1 MRIEDCELNI
11 EQIIKRSGTPVDY
24 DRARIADA
32 IFKAAASIGGTN
44 RDESERLAGLVEQ
57 RLESM
62 YGGEAP
68 TVEDVQDLVETVLIE
83 ENHVNTSRAYITYRS
98 QRAQRRGSRADLAA
112 STFNNIPY
120 KKIYDVLRWNLDH
133 GCESVEGLNRIIAE
147 NRFADL
153 VAACEERYLGE
164 CRAAAFNVLE
174 RIRDVRVIIVAGP
187 SSSGKTTTTIK
198 MMERL
203 EQEGYA
209 QKAINIDHYFFNLE
223 DHPKDEFGDY
233 DYETPQALDLDLINQ
248 HLGQLMAG
256 ETIRTPNYDFQTGQR
271 TLDVHELSLAAN
283 EILLIDSLHGLYP
296 AMTAAVPAENKFK
309 LYIET
314 LGQLRSAQ
322 GELMRWAD
330 HRLMRRMIRDSWHRN
345 HTPEDTITHW
355 HYVRKSE
362 LQNIIPYNASADFL
376 VNSAMPYEI
385 PILKNK
391 LFHYFPAAMKSLK
404 NNPKRQDA
412 YIRARRVFEL
422 LDPLDVWTDD
432 ALVPSTSHLREFI
445 GGSDYTY

>member
-1 MRIEDCELNI
+1 MAAI
-11 EQIIKRSGTPVDY
+11 EQIIKRNGTRVAY
-24 DRARIADA
+24 DRDRIADA
-32 IFKAAASIGGTN
+32 IFNAAASIGGTD
-44 RDESERLAGLVEQ
+44 RAESERLSVLVEK
-57 RLESM
+57 RLETM
-62 YGGEAP
+62 YGSAAP

-83 ENHVNTSRAYITYRS
+83 ESHVNTSRAYITYRS
-98 QRAQRRGSRADLAA
+98 QRAQRRETRADLAA

-133 GCESVEGLNRIIAE
+133 GCESVESLNRIMRDGGFSE
-147 NRFADL
+147 L

-164 CRAAAFNVLE
+164 CRAAAANVLAHIADT
-174 RIRDVRVIIVAGP
+174 RIIIVAGP

-198 MMERL
+198 MMEHL

-223 DHPKDEFGDY
+223 DHPVDEFGDY
-233 DYETPQALDLDLINQ
+233 DYETPQALDLELINT
-248 HLGQLMAG
+248 HLGQLLAG
-256 ETIRTPNYDFQTGQR
+256 DTIRTPHYDFQTGQR
-271 TLDVHELSLAAN
+271 TLNVHELSLAPN
-283 EILLIDSLHGLYP
+283 EILLIDSLHGLYTD
-296 AMTAAVPAENKFK
+296 MTSSVPDKNKFR

-314 LGQLRSAQ
+314 LGQLRAPS
-322 GELMRWAD
+322 GDFMRWAD

-362 LQNIIPYNASADFL
+362 LQHIIPYNASADFL

-391 LFHYFPAAMKSLK
+391 LFHYFPAAMEEFQHHS
-404 NNPKRQDA
+404 KRQDA
-412 YIRARRVFEL
+412 YIRAKRLFEIL
-422 LDPLDVWTDD
+422 KPLDTWTDD
-432 ALVPSTSHLREFI
+432 ALVPLTSHLREFI
-445 GGSDYTY
+445 GGSDYDY

>member
-1 MRIEDCELNI
+1 MK
-11 EQIIKRSGTPVDY
+11 QIIKRDGTPADY
-24 DRARIADA
+24 DRDRIATA
-32 IFKAAASIGGTN
+32 IFKAAASIGGTD
-44 RDESERLAGLVEQ
+44 RDESERVAAMVEQ
-57 RLESM
+57 RLGTM
-62 YGGEAP
+62 YGADVP
-68 TVEDVQDLVETVLIE
+68 TVEDVQDLVETVLME
-83 ENHVNTSRAYITYRS
+83 GNHINTSRAYITYRS

-133 GCESVEGLNRIIAE
+133 GCESVESINRIIA
-147 NRFADL
+147 NGTFTDL

-164 CRAAAFNVLE
+164 CRAAAANVLE
-174 RIRDVRVIIVAGP
+174 RIDDIRVIIVAGP

-209 QKAINIDHYFFNLE
+209 RKAINIDHYFFNLE

-271 TLDVHELSLAAN
+271 TLDVHELSLAPK

-296 AMTAAVPAENKFK
+296 AMTTSVPDKNKFR

-314 LGQLRSAQ
+314 LGQLRSET
-322 GELMRWAD
+322 GEFMRWAD

-362 LQNIIPYNASADFL
+362 LQHIIPYNASADFL

-391 LFHYFPAAMKSLK
+391 LFHYFPAAIKTLK
-404 NNPKRQDA
+404 DNPKRQDA
-412 YIRARRVFEL
+412 YIRACRVFEL
-422 LDPLDVWTDD
+422 LDPLDVWTDET
-432 ALVPSTSHLREFI
+432 LVPSTSHLREFI

>member
-1 MRIEDCELNI
+1 LSI
-11 EQIIKRSGTPVDY
+11 EQIIKRNGTPVDY
-24 DRARIADA
+24 DRDRVTTA
-32 IFKAAASIGGTN
+32 IFKAAASIGGTDRN
-44 RDESERLAGLVEQ
+44 ESERLAARVEI
-57 RLESM
+57 RLKNM
-62 YGGEAP
+62 YGSNAP
-68 TVEDVQDLVETVLIE
+68 TVEDVQDVVETVLIE
-83 ENHVNTSRAYITYRS
+83 ENHVNTSRAYITYRN
-98 QRAQRRGSRADLAA
+98 QRTQRRGSRADLAA

-133 GCESVEGLNRIIAE
+133 SCESVESLNRIISTGGFGE
-147 NRFADL
+147 L
-153 VAACEERYLGE
+153 IAACEERYLGE
-164 CRAAAFNVLE
+164 CRAAAHNVLE
-174 RIRDVRVIIVAGP
+174 RIDDIRVIIVAGP

-209 QKAINIDHYFFNLE
+209 QKAINIDHYFFDLE

-248 HLGQLMAG
+248 HLGQLLAG
-256 ETIRTPNYDFQTGQR
+256 ETIRTPHYDFQTGQR
-271 TLDVHELSLAAN
+271 TLDVHEFSLAPN

-296 AMTAAVPAENKFK
+296 AMTASVPDKNKFR

-314 LGQLRSAQ
+314 LGQLRGDN

-362 LQNIIPYNASADFL
+362 LQHIIPYNASADFL

-391 LFHYFPAAMKSLK
+391 LFHHFPAAMEQFKDHS
-404 NNPKRQDA
+404 KRQDA
-412 YIRARRVFEL
+412 YIRAKRVFDL
-422 LDPLDVWTDD
+422 LEPLDVWKDD
-432 ALVPSTSHLREFI
+432 SIVPSTSHLREFI
-445 GGSDYTY
+445 GGSDYDY

>member
-1 MRIEDCELNI
+1 MSI
-11 EQIIKRSGTPVDY
+11 EQIIKRNGTPVDY
-24 DRARIADA
+24 DRDRIAIA
-32 IFKAAASIGGTN
+32 IFKATASVGGTD
-44 RDESERLAGLVEQ
+44 RDESDRLAGRVEL

-62 YGGEAP
+62 YGAEVP
-68 TVEDVQDLVETVLIE
+68 TVEDVQDLVETILIE
-83 ENHVNTSRAYITYRS
+83 ENHINTSRAYITYRS

-120 KKIYDVLRWNLDH
+120 KKIYDVLLWNLDH
-133 GCESVEGLNRIIAE
+133 GCESVESINRIIAAS
-147 NRFADL
+147 RFADL
-153 VAACEERYLGE
+153 VAACEKRYLSE
-164 CRAAAFNVLE
+164 CRAAAHNVLE
-174 RIRDVRVIIVAGP
+174 RIDDIRVIIVAGP

-203 EQEGYA
+203 KLEGYA

-248 HLGQLMAG
+248 HLGQLLAG

-271 TLDVHELSLAAN
+271 TLDVHELSLAPN

-296 AMTAAVPAENKFK
+296 AMTASVPDKNKFR

-314 LGQLRSAQ
+314 LGQLRGEN

-362 LQNIIPYNASADFL
+362 LQHIIPYNASADFL

-391 LFHYFPAAMKSLK
+391 LFHYFPAAMEQFKDQ
-404 NNPKRQDA
+404 PKRQDA
-412 YIRARRVFEL
+412 YIRAKRVFEL
-422 LDPLDVWTDD
+422 LEPLDVWTDD
-432 ALVPSTSHLREFI
+432 SIVSPTSHLREFI
-445 GGSDYTY
+445 GDSDYDY

>member
-1 MRIEDCELNI
+1 MK
-11 EQIIKRSGTPVDY
+11 QIIKRNGTPVDY
-24 DRARIADA
+24 DRDRIATA
-32 IFKAAASIGGTN
+32 IFNATASIGGTD
-44 RDESERLAGLVEQ
+44 REESDRLAGLVEL

-62 YGGEAP
+62 YGAEVP
-68 TVEDVQDLVETVLIE
+68 TVEDVQDLVETILIE
-83 ENHVNTSRAYITYRS
+83 ENHINTSRAYITYRS

-120 KKIYDVLRWNLDH
+120 KKIYDVLLWNLDH
-133 GCESVEGLNRIIAE
+133 GCESIESINRIIAGG
-147 NRFADL
+147 RFSEL
-153 VAACEERYLGE
+153 VAACEKRYLSE
-164 CRAAAFNVLE
+164 CRAAAHNVLE
-174 RIRDVRVIIVAGP
+174 RIDDIRVIIVAGP

-203 EQEGYA
+203 KQEGFA
-209 QKAINIDHYFFNLE
+209 QKVINIDHYFFNLE

-248 HLGQLMAG
+248 HLGQLLAG
-256 ETIRTPNYDFQTGQR
+256 EAIRTPNYDFQTGQR
-271 TLDVHELSLAAN
+271 TLDVHELSLAPN

-296 AMTAAVPAENKFK
+296 AMTASVPNKNKFR

-314 LGQLRSAQ
+314 LGQLRGEN

-362 LQNIIPYNASADFL
+362 LQHIIPYNASADFL

-391 LFHYFPAAMKSLK
+391 LFHYFPAVMEQFKDQ
-404 NNPKRQDA
+404 PKRQDA
-412 YIRARRVFEL
+412 YIRAKRVFEL
-422 LDPLDVWTDD
+422 LEPLDVWAVDSI
-432 ALVPSTSHLREFI
+432 VPFTSHLREFI
-445 GGSDYTY
+445 GGSDYDY

>member
-1 MRIEDCELNI
+1 MTAVK
-11 EQIIKRSGTPVDY
+11 QIIKRDGTPVDY
-24 DRARIADA
+24 DRDRIVTA
-32 IFKAAASIGGTN
+32 IFKAASSIGGTD
-44 RDESERLAGLVEQ
+44 RAESERLAGRVEI
-57 RLESM
+57 RLDSM
-62 YGGEAP
+62 YGSEVP
-68 TVEDVQDLVETVLIE
+68 TVEDVQDVVETVLIE

-133 GCESVEGLNRIIAE
+133 GCESVESLNRIIAE
-147 NRFADL
+147 DQFAEL

-164 CRAAAFNVLE
+164 CRSAAANVLD
-174 RIRDVRVIIVAGP
+174 RIDDIRIIIVAGP
-187 SSSGKTTTTIK
+187 SSSGKTTTTLK
-198 MMERL
+198 MMEHL
-203 EQEGYA
+203 ERKGHA

-233 DYETPQALDLDLINQ
+233 DYETPQALDLELINQ
-248 HLGQLMAG
+248 HLDQLLAG
-256 ETIRTPNYDFQTGQR
+256 ETIRTPHYDFQTGQR
-271 TLDVHELSLAAN
+271 TLDVHELSLAPN

-296 AMTAAVPAENKFK
+296 DMTASVPSANKFK

-314 LGQLRSAQ
+314 LGQLRSAS

-330 HRLMRRMIRDSWHRN
+330 HRLLRRMIRDSWHRN

-362 LQNIIPYNASADFL
+362 LQHIIPYNASADFL

-385 PILKNK
+385 PILKGK
-391 LFHYFPAAMKSLK
+391 LFHYFPAAIKTLK
-404 NNPKRQDA
+404 DNPKRQDA

-422 LDPLDVWTDD
+422 LDPLDIWTDES
-432 ALVPSTSHLREFI
+432 LVPTTSHLREFI
-445 GGSDYTY
+445 GGSDYKY

>member
-1 MRIEDCELNI
+1 MK
-11 EQIIKRSGTPVDY
+11 QIIKRNGTPVDY
-24 DRARIADA
+24 DRDRIATA
-32 IFKAAASIGGTN
+32 IFKAAASIGGTD
-44 RDESERLAGLVEQ
+44 RDESKRVSAIVEQ
-57 RLESM
+57 RLKTM
-62 YGGEAP
+62 YGADVP
-68 TVEDVQDLVETVLIE
+68 TVEDVQDLVETVLME
-83 ENHVNTSRAYITYRS
+83 ENHINTSRAYITYRN

-133 GCESVEGLNRIIAE
+133 DCESVESINRIIAQG
-147 NRFADL
+147 RFAGL
-153 VAACEERYLGE
+153 VSDCEERYLGE

-174 RIRDVRVIIVAGP
+174 RIDDIRVIIVAGP

-203 EQEGYA
+203 EAEGYS
-209 QKAINIDHYFFNLE
+209 QKVINIDHYFFNLE

-248 HLGQLMAG
+248 HLGQLLAG

-271 TLDVHELSLAAN
+271 TLDVHELRLEPH

-296 AMTAAVPAENKFK
+296 AMTASVPDKNKFR

-314 LGQLRSAQ
+314 LGQLRGAT

-362 LQNIIPYNASADFL
+362 LQHIIPYNASADFL

-391 LFHYFPAAMKSLK
+391 LFHYFPSAMEQFKDS
-404 NNPKRQDA
+404 PKRQDA
-412 YIRARRVFEL
+412 YIRAKRVFDL
-422 LDPLDVWTDD
+422 LEPLSVWDNDTI
-432 ALVPSTSHLREFI
+432 VPSISHLREFI
-445 GGSDYTY
+445 GGSDYNY

>member
-1 MRIEDCELNI
+1 LKIKK
-11 EQIIKRSGTPVDY
+11 IIKRNGTPVDY
-24 DRARIADA
+24 DRDRIATA
-32 IFKAAASIGGTN
+32 IFKAAASIGGTD
-44 RDESERLAGLVEQ
+44 RAESERLAGWVEQ
-57 RLESM
+57 RLEEM
-62 YGGEAP
+62 YGTEVP
-68 TVEDVQDLVETVLIE
+68 TVEDVQDVVETVLIE
-83 ENHVNTSRAYITYRS
+83 ENHVNTSRAYITYRN
-98 QRAQRRGSRADLAA
+98 QRAQRRQSRADLAA

-133 GCESVEGLNRIIAE
+133 SCESVESLNRIIAGGGFHE
-147 NRFADL
+147 L
-153 VAACEERYLGE
+153 IAACEERYLGE
-164 CRAAAFNVLE
+164 CRAAAHNVLE
-174 RIRDVRVIIVAGP
+174 RIDDIRVIIVAGP

-223 DHPKDEFGDY
+223 EHPKDEFGDY

-248 HLGQLMAG
+248 HLEQLLAG
-256 ETIRTPNYDFQTGQR
+256 ESIRTPNYDFQTGLR
-271 TLDVHELSLAAN
+271 TLDVHEMSLAPN

-296 AMTAAVPAENKFK
+296 AMTASVPDKNKFR

-314 LGQLRSAQ
+314 LGQLRAEN
-322 GELMRWAD
+322 GEFMRWAD

-345 HTPEDTITHW
+345 HTPRDTITHW

-362 LQNIIPYNASADFL
+362 LQHIIPYNASADFL

-391 LFHYFPAAMKSLK
+391 LFHYFPAVITQFKAHA
-404 NNPKRQDA
+404 KRQDA
-412 YIRARRVFEL
+412 YIRAKRVFDL
-422 LDPLDVWTDD
+422 LNPLDVWTDD
-432 ALVPSTSHLREFI
+432 SIVPATSHLREFI
-445 GGSDYTY
+445 GGSDYAY

>member
-1 MRIEDCELNI
+1 LSIGK
-11 EQIIKRSGTPVDY
+11 IIKRNGTPVAY
-24 DRARIADA
+24 DRDRIATA
-32 IFKAAASIGGTN
+32 IFNAAASIGGKD
-44 RDESERLAGLVEQ
+44 RSESERLAAIVEE
-57 RLESM
+57 RLCVM
-62 YGGEAP
+62 YGDASP
-68 TVEDVQDLVETVLIE
+68 TVEDVQDLVETVLVE
-83 ENHVNTSRAYITYRS
+83 ENHTNTSRAYITYRS
-98 QRAQRRGSRADLAA
+98 RRAQRRESRADLAA

-120 KKIYDVLRWNLDH
+120 KKIYDVLCWNLNH
-133 GCESVEGLNRIIAE
+133 GCESIESLNRIIAAGQ
-147 NRFADL
+147 FPQLIDS
-153 VAACEERYLGE
+153 CERRYLKE
-164 CRAAAFNVLE
+164 CRAAAVNVLA
-174 RIRDVRVIIVAGP
+174 RIDDIRVIIVAGP

-248 HLGQLMAG
+248 HLGQLLAG
-256 ETIRTPNYDFQTGQR
+256 ETIRTPHYDFQTGRR
-271 TLDVHELSLAAN
+271 TLGVHEMSLAPN

-296 AMTAAVPAENKFK
+296 AMTASVPDKNKFK

-314 LGQLRSAQ
+314 LGQLRSES

-345 HTPEDTITHW
+345 HTPEETITHW

-362 LQNIIPYNASADFL
+362 MQHIVPYNVSADFL

-385 PILKNK
+385 PILKHK
-391 LFHYFPAAMKSLK
+391 LFHYFPAAMKQFKDS
-404 NNPKRQDA
+404 PKRQDA
-412 YIRARRVFEL
+412 YIRAKRVHDL
-422 LDPLDVWTDD
+422 LSPLSAWEEDSV
-432 ALVPSTSHLREFI
+432 VPPTSHLREFI
-445 GGSDYTY
+445 GGSDYDY

>member
-1 MRIEDCELNI
+1 MK
-11 EQIIKRSGTPVDY
+11 QIIKRNGTPVDY
-24 DRARIADA
+24 DRDRVTTA
-32 IFKAAASIGGTN
+32 IFKAAASIGGTDRN
-44 RDESERLAGLVEQ
+44 ESERLAARVEI
-57 RLESM
+57 RLKNM
-62 YGGEAP
+62 YGSNAP
-68 TVEDVQDLVETVLIE
+68 TVEDVQDVVETVLIE
-83 ENHVNTSRAYITYRS
+83 ENHVNTSRAYITYRN
-98 QRAQRRGSRADLAA
+98 QRTQRRGSRADLAA

-133 GCESVEGLNRIIAE
+133 SCESVESLNRIISTGGFGE
-147 NRFADL
+147 L
-153 VAACEERYLGE
+153 IAACEERYLGE
-164 CRAAAFNVLE
+164 CRAAAHNVLE
-174 RIRDVRVIIVAGP
+174 RIDDIRVIIVAGP

-209 QKAINIDHYFFNLE
+209 QKAINIDHYFFDLE

-248 HLGQLMAG
+248 HLGQLLAG
-256 ETIRTPNYDFQTGQR
+256 ETIRTPHYDFQTGQR
-271 TLDVHELSLAAN
+271 TLDVHEFSLAPN

-296 AMTAAVPAENKFK
+296 AMTASVPDKNKFR

-314 LGQLRSAQ
+314 LGQLRGDN

-362 LQNIIPYNASADFL
+362 LQHIIPYNASADFL

-391 LFHYFPAAMKSLK
+391 LFHHFPAAMEQFKDHS
-404 NNPKRQDA
+404 KRQDA
-412 YIRARRVFEL
+412 YIRAKRVFDL
-422 LDPLDVWTDD
+422 LEPLDVWKDD
-432 ALVPSTSHLREFI
+432 SIVPSTSHLREFI
-445 GGSDYTY
+445 GGSDYDY